1 MGMAYE
7 PPQTPAGDADNLP
20 EEESIEP
27 RSSRELA
34 PGTPGLPS
42 GAGAARKA
50 DPGDYGTLPR
60 SYLNV
65 LARSKPETYLAEMPN
80 AGWGKTLLG
89 VALVTLVSFG
99 IKILLTSNT
108 MAQVDEF
115 KQSLARQGQDPTI
128 EPWRTISQWWESS
141 SSPLLALLV
150 PLTFFGGA
158 GLLYVLARAVRTKGV
173 GEGAS
178 FMTHAYLLSLSY
190 TPLHLISTVANV
202 FSLVPVASCLAA
214 LISLGA
220 TLYQLYNAGVSMQ
233 ASQKLEPGK
242 AQMVAFVPWIV
253 GIILSIVVIVFVA
266 ISLGSAFVGR

>member
-1 MGMAYE
+1 MAYE
-7 PPQTPAGDADNLP
+7 PPQTPEGDGDNLP
-20 EEESIEP
+20 EEESIAP
-27 RSSRELA
+27 RSSREVA
-34 PGTPGLPS
+34 PGTPG
-42 GAGAARKA
+42 GAGRTGKA
-50 DPGDYGTLPR
+50 DPGDYSTLPR
-60 SYLNV
+60 SYLSV
-65 LARSKPETYLAEMPN
+65 LSRARPETYLAEMPN
-80 AGWGKTLLG
+80 AGWGKTLVG
-89 VALVTLVSFG
+89 VALVTVVSFG
-99 IKILLTSNT
+99 IKMLLTSNT
-108 MAQVDEF
+108 LAQVEEL

-141 SSPLLALLV
+141 ASPLLALLV

-173 GEGAS
+173 GGEGAS

-190 TPLHLISTVANV
+190 TPLHLISTLANV

-220 TLYQLYNAGVSMQ
+220 TLYQLYSAGVSMQ
-233 ASQKLEPGK
+233 ASQQLEPGK

-253 GIILSIVVIVFVA
+253 GIILSIVVIVFAA